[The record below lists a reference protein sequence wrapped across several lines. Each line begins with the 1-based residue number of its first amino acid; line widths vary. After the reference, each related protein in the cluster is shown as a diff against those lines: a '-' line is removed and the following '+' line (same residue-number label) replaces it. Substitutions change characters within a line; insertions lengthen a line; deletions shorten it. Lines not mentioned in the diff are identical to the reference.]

1 MRQILFAIAWLAA
14 VVLIALGAAGIVAGM
29 DAPAT
34 TGAYPWQT
42 ARDDVPVD
50 QRLDAIT
57 ADLDEV
63 AVLLDELGIQARG
76 ALSALVSSDQARA
89 DTALETGDRLV
100 AEIRDRS
107 TTIGVAL
114 DDIPLIGTPA
124 AEYRLGPAVRERHA
138 RLVAA
143 LAETRDLDLEWERL
157 ATGSAAATE
166 LSQLLATHDE
176 TVLKA
181 AEQGRAARYAEALEI
196 LDDAD
201 ATIGDARSLR
211 DRLSATVDVTTLDDW
226 LDRSA
231 GYDTALRELYDALRR
246 SDGRVTSAVR
256 RAMTAE
262 RTARDRL
269 PPDTRGLVVI
279 MADIGRGGMN
289 GAVIAIEQAR
299 GQLADALADSSASPA
314 P

>member
-1 MRQILFAIAWLAA
+1 MRQILLAIAWLAA
-14 VVLIALGAAGIVAGM
+14 VVLIALGAAGIVAGT

-34 TGAYPWQT
+34 SGAYPWQT

-50 QRLDAIT
+50 QRLDAIS
-57 ADLDEV
+57 ADLGEV
-63 AVLLDELGIQARG
+63 SALLDELGIQARG
-76 ALSALVSSDQARA
+76 ALSALVSSDDGAA
-89 DTALETGDRLV
+89 ATALETGDRLV
-100 AEIRDRS
+100 ADIRERS
-107 TTIGVAL
+107 TTIGAAL

-157 ATGSAAATE
+157 ATGSAAATQ
-166 LSQLLATHDE
+166 LSELLAMHDE
-176 TVLKA
+176 TVLEA
-181 AEQGRAARYAEALEI
+181 AAQGRAAKYAAALAI
-196 LDDAD
+196 LDEAD
-201 ATIGDARSLR
+201 VTIGDARRLR

-231 GYDTALRELYDALRR
+231 GYDTALRELYDSLRK
-246 SDGRVTSAVR
+246 SDGRVSATVR
-256 RAMTAE
+256 AAMAAE
-262 RTARDRL
+262 RKARDRL

-299 GQLADALADSSASPA
+299 GQLADALTEPTASPA

>member
-1 MRQILFAIAWLAA
+1 MRQILLAIAWLAA

-34 TGAYPWQT
+34 TGAFPWQT

-50 QRLDAIT
+50 QQLDEIS
-57 ADLDEV
+57 ADLGEV
-63 AVLLDELGIQARG
+63 SVLLDELGIQARG
-76 ALSALVSSDQARA
+76 ALSALSSDPAKA
-89 DTALETGDRLV
+89 ATALETGDRLV
-100 AEIRDRS
+100 ADIRERS
-107 TTIGVAL
+107 TTIGAAL
-114 DDIPLIGTPA
+114 DAIPLIGTPA

-143 LAETRDLDLEWERL
+143 LAETRDLDLDWARL
-157 ATGSAAATE
+157 ATGSAAATQ
-166 LSQLLATHDE
+166 LSELLAMHDE

-181 AEQGRAARYAEALEI
+181 AAQGRAARYAAALEI

-201 ATIGDARSLR
+201 VTIGDARRLR
-211 DRLSATVDVTTLDDW
+211 DRLSATVDVATLDDW

-231 GYDTALRELYDALRR
+231 GYDTALRELYDSLRK
-246 SDGRVTSAVR
+246 SDGRVNAAVR

-262 RTARDRL
+262 RKARDRL

-299 GQLADALADSSASPA
+299 GQLADALTESSASPA

>member
-1 MRQILFAIAWLAA
+1 MRQIAFAIAWLAA
-14 VVLIALGAAGIVAGM
+14 VVVIALGAAGIVAGM

-42 ARDDVPVD
+42 SRDDVPVG

-57 ADLDEV
+57 AQLADVSLDLD
-63 AVLLDELGIQARG
+63 ALGVQARG
-76 ALSALVSSDQARA
+76 ALSALVANEPSRA
-89 DTALETGDRLV
+89 ATALETGDALV
-100 AEIRDRS
+100 ADIREQS
-107 TTIGVAL
+107 LAIGIAL
-114 DDIPLIGTPA
+114 SDVPLIGTPE

-143 LAETRDLDLEWERL
+143 LAETRGLDQAWARL
-157 ATGSAAATE
+157 AVGSASASQ
-166 LSQLLATHDE
+166 LSGLLATHDE

-181 AEQGRAARYAEALEI
+181 AAKGRAADYAAALTI

-201 ATIGDARSLR
+201 GFIADSRALR
-211 DRLSATVDVTTLDDW
+211 NRLANTVDVTTLDEW
-226 LDRSA
+226 LDRSE
-231 GYDTALRELYDALRR
+231 GYDVALRHLYDALRKT
-246 SDGRVTSAVR
+246 DGRVTAAVR
-256 RAMTAE
+256 SAMTEE
-262 RTARDRL
+262 RKARDRL

-279 MADIGRGGMN
+279 MAEIGRGGMN

-299 GQLADALADSSASPA
+299 GELADALTESEASPA

>member
-1 MRQILFAIAWLAA
+1 MRQILLAIAWLVA

-57 ADLDEV
+57 ADLEEV
-63 AVLLDELGIQARG
+63 SGLLDELGIQARG
-76 ALSALVSSDQARA
+76 ALSALVSSDHDAA
-89 DTALETGDRLV
+89 ATALETGDRLV
-100 AEIRDRS
+100 ADIRERS
-107 TTIGVAL
+107 KTIGAAL
-114 DDIPLIGTPA
+114 DGIPLLGTPA

-143 LAETRDLDLEWERL
+143 LAETRDLDLEWARL
-157 ATGSAAATE
+157 ATGSAAATQ
-166 LSQLLATHDE
+166 LSQLLAAHDE

-181 AEQGRAARYAEALEI
+181 AAQGRDAKYAEALEI
-196 LDDAD
+196 LDAAD
-201 ATIGDARSLR
+201 VTIGDARRLR
-211 DRLSATVDVTTLDDW
+211 DRLSATVDVETLDDW

-231 GYDTALRELYDALRR
+231 GYDTALRELYDALRK
-246 SDGRVTSAVR
+246 SDGRVNAAVR

-262 RTARDRL
+262 GKARDRL
-269 PPDTRGLVVI
+269 PPDTRGLVLI

-289 GAVIAIEQAR
+289 GAVIAIERAR
-299 GQLADALADSSASPA
+299 GELADALTESTASPA